1 MSHILPTDYVDSTY
15 DIDFQKLYDQG
26 YRLALFD
33 VDNTLVPHGAPADQR
48 STELFRK
55 MKKMGFRFMFLSN
68 NKEPRVKSFSDAVG
82 GDGYTY
88 KSGKPNPSAYLEA
101 MERMQVDKEH
111 TIFIG
116 DQILTDV
123 LGANKAGIRSVLVKP
138 VLKWHE
144 EPQIVLKR
152 FLEYIILLPYVF
164 GKSRGTCPL
173 RDRTK

>member
-1 MSHILPTDYVDSTY
+1 
-15 DIDFQKLYDQG
+15 
-26 YRLALFD
+26 
-33 VDNTLVPHGAPADQR
+33 
-48 STELFRK
+48 
-55 MKKMGFRFMFLSN
+55 
-68 NKEPRVKSFSDAVG
+68 
-82 GDGYTY
+82 
-88 KSGKPNPSAYLEA
+88 
-101 MERMQVDKEH
+101 MQVDKEH

-123 LGANKAGIRSVLVKP
+123 WGANNAGIRSVLVKP